1 MNEQTIYALG
11 FFDGVH
17 LGHQAL
23 LKSCRELAD
32 RHGCN
37 AGAVTFASHP
47 QTVLSGNVPS
57 LINTKEDK
65 ADLLCLYGMDSVLEL
80 PFDKTIQ
87 TTHWSVFL
95 QQLMAGGAA
104 GFVCG
109 SDFRFGAG
117 GLGTAKKLAAFCQ
130 KHKLPHEIVP
140 QQELRGI
147 RVSSTHI
154 RTLLELG
161 DMEEAARFLGH
172 PHILT
177 GTVEKGKQIGRAIGF
192 PTANIS
198 YPSDLV
204 QLKKGVY
211 ACKVWADGKAYDAV
225 TNIGTRPTVNG
236 KGVNAEAFL
245 LDFQGDLYGKTIK
258 IAFYQFLRPEEKF
271 SSLEELQK
279 EIQKNALQ
287 TRKFF
292 EKSE

>member
-23 LKSCRELAD
+23 LKACRELAD
-32 RHGCN
+32 LHGCK

-47 QTVLSGNVPS
+47 QAVLSGDAPP
-57 LINTKEDK
+57 LINTNGDK
-65 ADLLCLYGMDSVLEL
+65 TDLLCFYGMDTVLEL
-80 PFDKTIQ
+80 PFDKTTQ
-87 TTHWSVFL
+87 TTHWSSFL

-117 GLGTAKKLAAFCQ
+117 GLGTAKKLTAFCQ
-130 KHKLPHEIVP
+130 KRKLPCEIVP
-140 QQELRGI
+140 QQELEGI

-154 RTLLELG
+154 RALLEQG
-161 DMEEAARFLGH
+161 DMAGAIRFLGH

-177 GTVEKGKQIGRAIGF
+177 GTVEKGKQIGRTIGF

-198 YPSDLV
+198 YPAGLV
-204 QLKKGVY
+204 ALKKGVY

-236 KGVNAEAFL
+236 KSVNGEAFL
-245 LDFQGDLYGKTIK
+245 LDFHGDLYGKTVK

-271 SSLEELQK
+271 STLEELQR

>member
-17 LGHQAL
+17 LGHRAL
-23 LKSCRELAD
+23 LKACRELAD
-32 RHGCN
+32 LQGCK

-47 QTVLSGNVPS
+47 QAVLSGDAPP
-57 LINTKEDK
+57 LINTNGDK
-65 ADLLCLYGMDSVLEL
+65 TDLLCFYGMDAVLEL

-87 TTHWSVFL
+87 TTHWSTFL
-95 QQLMAGGAA
+95 QQLIAGGAA

-130 KHKLPHEIVP
+130 KRKLPCEIVP
-140 QQELRGI
+140 QQELEGI

-154 RTLLELG
+154 RALLEQG
-161 DMEEAARFLGH
+161 DMAGAARFLGH

-177 GTVEKGKQIGRAIGF
+177 GTVEKGKQIGRTIGF

-198 YPSDLV
+198 YPAGLV
-204 QLKKGVY
+204 ELKKGVY

-225 TNIGTRPTVNG
+225 TNIGTRPTVSG
-236 KGVNAEAFL
+236 KGVNAETFL
-245 LDFQGDLYGKTIK
+245 LDFHGELYGKTIK

-271 SSLEELQK
+271 STLEELQR